1 MHTPTVNDMK
11 RILTLS
17 CAAALV
23 AVLLS
28 ACSPKPARSVSFEIL
43 ATNDVHGRW
52 FDQSYV
58 DDGVRNSLLSV
69 NWYVDSVRTAV
80 GEEHVLLIDSGDCL
94 QGDNA
99 PYYYNFVDT
108 ESPHLFP
115 RLMAYMGYDA
125 VTVGNHDIE
134 TGHPVYDRVLL
145 EMEAAGIPFLAG
157 NAVNEDDGK
166 PYFPAYTIKE
176 KDGVRF
182 AILGYTNA
190 NMKAWLDESIWAGID
205 FKSLIPLVQED
216 VDRIRQTEKPDV
228 VIVSVH
234 SGTGEGDGSILESQ
248 GLDLF
253 QTLKGVDFLLCSH
266 DHRQFI
272 ADGEGICL
280 LNSGS
285 HARNIAHGTITLDF
299 DKDGK
304 IIGRHIS
311 SDLIPVKA
319 EKADS
324 VMRETFRSEYESV
337 KAFTTR
343 PVGYL
348 SETMRTRDAY
358 AGRSLYTDFVQLV
371 TLLSAKPYGADLSF
385 AAPLTFN
392 GTVNAGTLLY
402 NDLFTIYPFENQ
414 LFVLEMTGEEILRY
428 LEYDYNL
435 WIQAPEEGV
444 STEGSDYIPLLRMR
458 PRDDDRTGAKGWSF
472 VFRSYNFDSA
482 AGINYTVDVTKPY
495 GSRVTIAGFAD
506 GRPFDLSKTYRVGM
520 TSYRAN
526 GGGDLLVNGAGIP
539 SSELSARTV
548 ARLPEIR
555 ELIYQFLQKES
566 TISPAL
572 IRRYAR
578 LLGTWSFVPAT
589 IAQPALER
597 DLSLLFP

>member
-1 MHTPTVNDMK
+1 MK
-11 RILTLS
+11 RFLSLS

-23 AVLLS
+23 AALS
-28 ACSPKPARSVSFEIL
+28 CACSQKPARSVSFEIL

-52 FDQSYV
+52 FDESYV
-58 DDGVRNSLLSV
+58 DDAVRNSLLAV

-80 GEEHVLLIDSGDCL
+80 GKDHVLLIDSGDCL

-99 PYYYNFVDT
+99 PYYYNYVDT
-108 ESPHLFP
+108 LSPHLFP

-125 VTVGNHDIE
+125 VTVGNHDVE
-134 TGHPVYDRVLL
+134 TGHPVYDRVAR
-145 EMEAAGIPFLAG
+145 EMKTAGIPFLAG
-157 NAVNEDDGK
+157 NAVRTSDGE
-166 PYFPAYTIKE
+166 PYFPLYTVVE

-190 NMKAWLDESIWAGID
+190 NIKGWLDESIWSGID
-205 FKSLIPLVQED
+205 FKNLIPLVQED
-216 VDRIRQTEKPDV
+216 VDHVRASEKPDV

-253 QTLKGVDFLLCSH
+253 QSLKGVDFLLCSH
-266 DHRQFI
+266 DHRQYI
-272 ADGEGICL
+272 AEGDGICL

-285 HARNIAHGTITLDF
+285 HARNIAKGTITLDF
-299 DKDGK
+299 DRDGK
-304 IIGRHIS
+304 IIGRHLS
-311 SDLIPVKA
+311 AGVIPVKA
-319 EKADS
+319 EKADPL
-324 VMRETFRSEYESV
+324 MREAFRPEYEEV
-337 KAFTTR
+337 KAFTNR
-343 PVGYL
+343 PVGRL

-358 AGRSLYTDFVQLV
+358 AGRSLYTDFVHLV
-371 TLLSAKPYGADLSF
+371 TLLSAKPYGADISF

-392 GTVNAGTLLY
+392 GTVQAGTLVY

-414 LFVLEMTGEEILRY
+414 LFVLEMTGQEIQNY
-428 LEYDYNL
+428 LEYDYNC
-435 WIQAPEEGV
+435 WIQAPSEGV
-444 STEGSDYIPLLRMR
+444 SAEGSDYIPLLRMR

-472 VFRSYNFDSA
+472 VYRSYNFDSA
-482 AGINYTVDVTKPY
+482 AGINYSVDVTKPF

-506 GRPFDLSKTYRVGM
+506 GRPFDLAKTYRVGM

-539 SSELSARTV
+539 AGELSSRTV
-548 ARLPEIR
+548 ARLPELR
-555 ELIYQFLQKES
+555 ELIYQFLQQENE
-566 TISPAL
+566 ISPAL

-578 LLGTWSFVPAT
+578 LLGNWSFVPTSLA
-589 IAQPALER
+589 APALEH